1 MRCQL
6 VMLVIHQIVVHL
18 RLYKKLDL
26 VTCLLEPNIACWL
39 IATAS
44 KVYQQLNG
52 VDCIKEGCGD
62 TMYNVA
68 FFKNKK

>member
-39 IATAS
+39 ATAS

-52 VDCIKEGCGD
+52 VDCIKEGLGD
-62 TMYNVA
+62 PI
-68 FFKNKK
+68 